1 MGRLSALLD
10 KIPIIGRFT
19 QRNTTELNNVDIQF
33 NKAMDLI
40 EHGVSF
46 EAITTL
52 ESVADIGT
60 MNPEYKN
67 QGCDALKILTELFE
81 LGKFGNAKVKVDV
94 PRACKYLERYYTLSE
109 ESDVC
114 FKLAEMYL
122 DTQNFSRALTYLEK
136 AAAAG
141 INAAF
146 LRLGEVYENGLNRV
160 DEYGNKSDYII
171 PIDLE
176 KAKMWYQK
184 LADKGDQKAQ
194 IALERVE
201 YKDSHVDSL
210 QFEEKD
216 RLYTQI
222 AEKRKAKGIEP
233 RFRVIEASKQQ
244 YQYTYVHDEVEGFI
258 HKLPKD
264 WVKSINT
271 ETDEEYY
278 APSRT
283 YKDFAIYVNYDSK
296 AKESKRDL
304 EMYMRY
310 QNEAFDI
317 DMTIQEYV
325 TEYADG
331 ICATFYHKE
340 LEKGIVTF
348 AYEQQN
354 RLACIRCVCATMDII
369 EQYEEIIFEV
379 GNSFA
384 FVNPTLLSEQSAN
397 RKENQ
402 YYSEAVFHYYMG
414 DYELAMEFAKRA
426 LSNGSLKASYL
437 LIELYFDEDSP
448 YRDIQRA
455 VNYAQE
461 LFNANKDPD
470 LAFLIGNIY
479 DQHLKDYTNA
489 KQWYEEA
496 DRLHHKRVPFYLG
509 RLYYYGV
516 LPGKRDGRIALDYF
530 KRAKENGIFEADA
543 YIKDIEAL
551 GTADLQKSVES
562 WEAAVEAGDAQVALD
577 VAIKKR
583 DQVFFIANEKNI
595 EHSFRVA
602 LQLGAMQ
609 AAYEL
614 GKICRQQEKKPEYTG
629 EKLSIQYFEKAFDGG
644 FTDFEKEFLYEVIT
658 YKEGKG
664 LDKSSLLK
672 MYLVVAEKGYAPAI
686 EKLIA
691 LSPTL
696 TLQIRHLYDALKEK
710 AQTGDE
716 VSLSAMYKLE
726 MAYNDLVLQNVGEDE
741 KAIENKFFRLTV
753 PKSCTAQIDDE
764 GGTIKMADS
773 IAEFAVAEMP
783 VNTTSE
789 EDYLKVYKLILSEY
803 MQDEN
808 AEIVIANSRMIGS
821 AILTAKGRNLS
832 YSILLISS
840 KNQYLFKLTST
851 DKRELLEFKDVVLKI
866 AKSLVETG
874 EIYVADE
881 NSAKKKVGLT
891 FLMSAGENGMLS
903 IAKDD

>member
-1 MGRLSALLD
+1 MGRFSAILD
-10 KIPIIGRFT
+10 KIPIIGRLTHKQT
-19 QRNTTELNNVDIQF
+19 QEVNNVELQF
-33 NKAMDLI
+33 NKALDLI
-40 EHGVSF
+40 DHGISIEAVS
-46 EAITTL
+46 AL

-60 MNPEYKN
+60 MDPQYKDF
-67 QGCDALKILTELFE
+67 GCDALKLLSELYE
-81 LGKFGNAKVKVDV
+81 TGKYGNAKVTQDI
-94 PRACKYLERYYTLSE
+94 PRSAKYLERYYTLSE
-109 ESDVC
+109 EPEIAL
-114 FKLAEMYL
+114 KLGDMYL
-122 DTQNFSRALTYLEK
+122 DIQNFARALTYYEK
-136 AAAAG
+136 AADKDVHAAY
-141 INAAF
+141 
-146 LRLGEVYENGLNRV
+146 LKLGEIHENGLNRI
-160 DEYGNKSDYII
+160 DEHGNKSDYII
-171 PIDLE
+171 PVDLE

-184 LADKGDQKAQ
+184 LADKGDQRAQ

-201 YKDSHVDSL
+201 YKDTHEDSI

-216 RLYTQI
+216 ALYTQI
-222 AEKRKAKGIEP
+222 AEKRREKGIEP
-233 RFRVIEASKQQ
+233 HFRVIEASKQQ
-244 YQYTYVHDEVEGFI
+244 YQYTYVHNEVEGFI

-271 ETDEEYY
+271 DTDEEYY

-283 YKDFAIYVNYDSK
+283 YKDFAIYVDYDSK
-296 AKESKRDL
+296 PKESKRTL

-310 QNEAFDI
+310 LNDAFDI
-317 DMTIQEYV
+317 DMNIQEYI

-348 AYEQQN
+348 AFEQQN

-426 LSNGSLKASYL
+426 LNNGSLKASYL

-448 YRDIQRA
+448 YRDIQKA
-455 VNYAQE
+455 VTYAQE

-479 DQHLKDYTNA
+479 DQQLKEYASA

-516 LPGKRDGRIALDYF
+516 LSCKRDGRVALDYF
-530 KRAKENGIFEADA
+530 RRALENGIIEADA

-551 GTADLQKSVES
+551 GNADLQTTVETWERAVES
-562 WEAAVEAGDAQVALD
+562 GDANAALD
-577 VAIKKR
+577 VAIKKK
-583 DQVFFIANEKNI
+583 DQVFFLANDKNI

-602 LQLGAMQ
+602 MDLGSMQ

-614 GKICRQQEKKPEYTG
+614 GKIYRQEERKEDYHG
-629 EKLSIQYFEKAFDGG
+629 EKRSVAYFEKALDGG
-644 FTDFEKEFLYEVIT
+644 YTDFEKEYMYEVIE
-658 YKEGKG
+658 YKEAKG
-664 LDKSSLLK
+664 GEKTEMLK
-672 MYLVVAEKGYAPAI
+672 MYLTVAEKGYAPAI
-686 EKLIA
+686 DKVIA
-691 LSPTL
+691 LSPFL
-696 TLQIRHLYDALKEK
+696 SLQIRELYGRLKEK
-710 AQTGDE
+710 AQKGDE
-716 VSLSAMYKLE
+716 ASLSAMYKLE
-726 MAYNDLVLQNVGEDE
+726 MAYNDLVLPMVGDDQKEI
-741 KAIENKFFRLTV
+741 ANKFFRLLV
-753 PKSCTAQIDDE
+753 PKNCTAQINDE
-764 GGTIKMADS
+764 GGTIKLADS

-783 VNTTSE
+783 VDTSKE
-789 EDYLKVYKLILSEY
+789 EDYLKVYKLILTEY
-803 MQDEN
+803 MQDDN

-821 AILTAKGRNLS
+821 AILTTKGRNLS

-851 DKRELLEFKDVVLKI
+851 DKRELLEFKDIVLNI

-874 EIYVADE
+874 EIYVADA
-881 NSAKKKVGLT
+881 NSTRKKVGLT
-891 FLMSAGENGMLS
+891 FLMASGENGMLS
-903 IAKDD
+903 ISKDE